1 MLFRSSFPVS
11 FRLFVL
17 PLVLG
22 AGAVAAQPAAAP
34 PDTARSYRHHLG
46 LTASPQLDQ
55 FFTANRSLPIGLLYR
70 HQTRPSRAWRVR
82 VVGRYDFDQGT
93 APLLVGRAYETSILQ
108 SEFAG
113 GLERNVR
120 LSPRWQAYAGAETGV
135 RYSAWRTRY
144 KEYTTNVEVF
154 NPGYPSTRTT
164 VVLDGIRKEQ
174 LLGMFLQPYA
184 GIRYQLARCISAEIE
199 SAFPFYFYRFTY
211 KENAK
216 AYDTKTGLDLFGA
229 GPIGVKGDN
238 TFYKFSG
245 KYLPICRIHLVYLF

>member
-1 MLFRSSFPVS
+1 MSFRSPISS
-11 FRLFVL
+11 LWQ
-17 PLVLG
+17 VLG
-22 AGAVAAQPAAAP
+22 LPAMLCAGAVSAQPATAP
-34 PDTARSYRHHLG
+34 PDTARVYQHQLG
-46 LTASPQLDQ
+46 LTASPQLDH

-70 HQTRPSRAWRVR
+70 QQTRPNRAWRAR
-82 VVGRYDFDQGT
+82 LVGRYDYDQGT

-135 RYSAWRTRY
+135 RYSAWHTHY

-164 VVLDGIRKEQ
+164 VVLDGVRKEQ
-174 LLGMFLQPYA
+174 LIGIFLQPYA
-184 GIRYQLARCISAEIE
+184 GVRYQLASRISAEVE
-199 SAFPFYFYRFTY
+199 SGLAFYLYRFTY
-211 KENAK
+211 KEDAK
-216 AYDTKTGLDLFGA
+216 AYDTKTGLELFGA
-229 GPIGVKGDN
+229 GPIGVKGNN

-245 KYLPICRIHLVYLF
+245 KYLPICRIHLFYLF